1 MAGDGMTLQQAA
13 AFLGVHY
20 MTVYR
25 YVRLGLLPARKDG
38 AGWRVERADV
48 EAFKAAAEGVT
59 ANGRQLGRRRAPW
72 ADRLEARLLAG
83 DSRGAWGVVESSL
96 AAGTDVASVYLDVL
110 SPALT
115 SIGTR
120 WASGEI
126 DVAVEHRA
134 SGIAMR
140 IIGRL
145 GPRFA
150 RRGRTRGTIVL
161 GTPPGDHHSLPVA
174 LLADLLRAAGWEVH
188 DLGADV
194 PIVDFVR
201 VASATPRL
209 VAVGVSV
216 MAAECLDSARDA
228 VASLRAVLPPAV
240 PVLVGGLAVPGEAEA
255 RGLGADAWASDGRRV
270 VELVDRLT
278 ARRPGTEAGNGI
290 LR

>member
-1 MAGDGMTLQQAA
+1 MSGDGMTLQQAA

-115 SIGTR
+115 SIGAR

-161 GTPPGDHHSLPVA
+161 GAPPGDHHSLPVA

-216 MAAECLDSARDA
+216 MAAECLESARDA

-278 ARRPGTEAGNGI
+278 ARRPGAEAGNGI

>member
-1 MAGDGMTLQQAA
+1 MSGDGMTLQQAA

-38 AGWRVERADV
+38 ASWRVERADL
-48 EAFKAAAEGVT
+48 EMFKAAAEGVA
-59 ANGRQLGRRRAPW
+59 ANGRPAGRRRAPW

-115 SIGTR
+115 SIGSR

-126 DVAVEHRA
+126 DVAAEHRA

-161 GTPPGDHHSLPVA
+161 GAPPGDHHSLPVA

-194 PIVDFVR
+194 PIVDFVG

-209 VAVGVSV
+209 AAVGVSV
-216 MAAECLDSARDA
+216 MATECLDSARA
-228 VASLRAVLPPAV
+228 TVASLRAVLPPAV
-240 PVLVGGLAVPGEAEA
+240 PVLLGGLAVPGEAEA
-255 RGLGADAWASDGRRV
+255 RALGADAWASDGRQV
-270 VELVDRLT
+270 VALVDRLS
-278 ARRPGTEAGNGI
+278 ARRAGVVAGDI
-290 LR
+290 LP

>member
-1 MAGDGMTLQQAA
+1 MSGDGMTLQQSA

-25 YVRLGLLPARKDG
+25 YVRLGLLPAHKDG
-38 AGWRVERADV
+38 ATWRVERADV

-59 ANGRQLGRRRAPW
+59 DNGRQLGRRRAPW
-72 ADRLEARLLAG
+72 AARLEARLLAG

-110 SPALT
+110 SPALAG
-115 SIGTR
+115 IGAR

-161 GTPPGDHHSLPVA
+161 GVPPGDHHSLPVA

-201 VASATPRL
+201 VASVTPRL
-209 VAVGVSV
+209 AAVGVSV
-216 MAAECLDSARDA
+216 MAVECLDSARAA
-228 VASLRAVLPPAV
+228 VASLRTVLPRSV
-240 PVLVGGLAVPGEAEA
+240 PVLVGGLAVPGEEEA
-255 RGLGADAWASDGRRV
+255 KGLGADGWASDGRRV

-278 ARRPGTEAGNGI
+278 ARGAGVEG
-290 LR
+290 

>member
-1 MAGDGMTLQQAA
+1 MSGDGMTLQQAA

-38 AGWRVERADV
+38 ASWRVERADL
-48 EAFKAAAEGVT
+48 EMFKAAAEGVA
-59 ANGRQLGRRRAPW
+59 ANGRPAGRRRAPW

-115 SIGTR
+115 SIGSR

-126 DVAVEHRA
+126 DVAAEHRA

-161 GTPPGDHHSLPVA
+161 GAPPGDHHSLPVA

-194 PIVDFVR
+194 PIVDFVG

-209 VAVGVSV
+209 AAVGVSV
-216 MAAECLDSARDA
+216 MASACLESAREA
-228 VASLRAVLPPAV
+228 VASLRAVVPPAV
-240 PVLVGGLAVPGEAEA
+240 PVLLGGLAVPGEAEA
-255 RGLGADAWASDGRRV
+255 RALGADAWASDGRQV
-270 VELVDRLT
+270 VALVDRLS
-278 ARRPGTEAGNGI
+278 ARRAGVVAGDI
-290 LR
+290 LP

>member
-1 MAGDGMTLQQAA
+1 
-13 AFLGVHY
+13 
-20 MTVYR
+20 
-25 YVRLGLLPARKDG
+25 VRLGLLPARKDG

-48 EAFKAAAEGVT
+48 DAFKAAAEGVT

-194 PIVDFVR
+194 PIADFVR

>member
-1 MAGDGMTLQQAA
+1 MSGDGMTLQQAA

-38 AGWRVERADV
+38 ASWRVERADV

-161 GTPPGDHHSLPVA
+161 GAPPGDHHSLPVA

-209 VAVGVSV
+209 AAVGVSV
-216 MAAECLDSARDA
+216 MAAECLDSAREA

-240 PVLVGGLAVPGEAEA
+240 PVLVGGLAVPGEEEA

-278 ARRPGTEAGNGI
+278 ARRAGVEVGSDI

>member
-1 MAGDGMTLQQAA
+1 
-13 AFLGVHY
+13 
-20 MTVYR
+20 
-25 YVRLGLLPARKDG
+25 
-38 AGWRVERADV
+38 
-48 EAFKAAAEGVT
+48 VT

-83 DSRGAWGVVESSL
+83 DSRGAWGVVESAL
-96 AAGTDVASVYLDVL
+96 AAGADVASVYLDVL

-115 SIGTR
+115 SIGAR

-161 GTPPGDHHSLPVA
+161 GAPPGDHHSLPVA

-216 MAAECLDSARDA
+216 MAAECLESARDA

-278 ARRPGTEAGNGI
+278 ARRPGAEAGNGI